1 MNIYRK
7 LYCYS
12 EESFSSLLFGATG
25 SDVGKANCISSAGGN
40 QTFGPYYCTLS
51 LLVAR
56 SRAAEEE
63 RVGVGGSP
71 LYSARRGNIFQQPTC
86 L

>member
-1 MNIYRK
+1 MRA
-7 LYCYS
+7 LSYS
-12 EESFSSLLFGATG
+12 GMYLSHLFQENGATG

-56 SRAAEEE
+56 SRAEEE